1 MRAMFVSSGD
11 ENMPLPLEN
20 GKPLENSSP
29 IGSNPDSNG
38 DESSQEIPSTFTDVN
53 VVEEDEKFQLEQRIL
68 NLEGEI
74 VSLRHKERSLDEKR
88 REALNKIIDIKGCI
102 RVFSRVRPFL
112 PTDKRRIHQPI
123 SVESE
128 KIVVRSGGSRKEFE
142 FDKVFRQE
150 SIQENVFAEVE
161 PIIRSALDGHN
172 VCMLAYGQTGT
183 GKTYTMEGTIESP
196 GIIPR
201 VLQELFHLSSLDS
214 SASFTFSISMLEV
227 YLGSIRDLLAP
238 RPSSRR
244 YTVSRCNLNIQTDSK
259 GSVEIDGLTEVEIS
273 NFTKAKWW
281 YHKGRRVRSTSWT
294 NVNETSSRSHC
305 LTRVSIYRHGDA
317 LGGKAEASKLWMVD
331 LGGSERLLKT
341 GATGQTLDEGR
352 AINLSLSALGDVIAA
367 LRRKR
372 GHVPYRNSKLTQVL
386 KDSLELLH
394 FSHFGDI
401 FCDSS
406 SAILRRIQ
414 SVVRS
419 ATGSW
424 NFDLAVDV
432 KKTSCSPSHLGH
444 LNVFKLFILC
454 FFVLNFLGDRS
465 KVLMVVHVSPYEED
479 VGETTCS
486 CTFAKRARAA
496 ECNRELSEDTKK
508 QREKRIVEL
517 VEQMKEAEEGCT
529 ELRKQI
535 QKADFLLSEN
545 KRLFVKKYQP
555 LEDEET
561 FPITP
566 KENVAEITVTP
577 RNSEKGL
584 KINGTSSVP
593 RFMSS
598 TVASRIRETTAEREI
613 HNRPKSMRSWARS
626 SMQIS
631 TSQSNSFDRRFK
643 AQLRT
648 SNKRSRYSETN
659 TVAGD
664 IKYGDDS
671 EIKPS
676 VLQQTK
682 VIAPSDP
689 KPRRP
694 LAHHRRRMS
703 DLL

>member
-1 MRAMFVSSGD
+1 MFISTED

-20 GKPLENSSP
+20 GKALENSSP
-29 IGSNPDSNG
+29 VGSNPDSND
-38 DESSQEIPSTFTDVN
+38 DEPSQEIPSTFTDVN
-53 VVEEDEKFQLEQRIL
+53 VVQEDEKFQLEQRIL

-74 VSLRHKERSLDEKR
+74 ASLRHKERSLDEKR
-88 REALNKIIDIKGCI
+88 REALNKILDIKGCI
-102 RVFSRVRPFL
+102 RVFSRVRPFS
-112 PTDKRRIHQPI
+112 PTDKQRTHQPI

-142 FDKVFRQE
+142 FDKVFPQE
-150 SIQENVFAEVE
+150 SLQDVFAEVE

-172 VCMLAYGQTGT
+172 VCILAYGQTGT
-183 GKTYTMEGTIESP
+183 GKTYTMEGITESP

-201 VLQELFHLSSLDS
+201 VLQELFNLSSLDS
-214 SASFTFSISMLEV
+214 SISFTFSISMLEV

-238 RPSSRR
+238 RPSSRK
-244 YTVSRCNLNIQTDSK
+244 YTASRCNLNIQTDSK

-305 LTRVSIYRHGDA
+305 LTRISIYRYGDT
-317 LGGKAEASKLWMVD
+317 LGGKPEATKLWMVD

-367 LRRKR
+367 LRRKK

-386 KDSLELLH
+386 KDSL
-394 FSHFGDI
+394 GD
-401 FCDSS
+401 
-406 SAILRRIQ
+406 
-414 SVVRS
+414 
-419 ATGSW
+419 
-424 NFDLAVDV
+424 
-432 KKTSCSPSHLGH
+432 K
-444 LNVFKLFILC
+444 
-454 FFVLNFLGDRS
+454 S

-496 ECNRELSEDTKK
+496 ECNRELSEESKK
-508 QREKRIVEL
+508 QREKRIAEL
-517 VEQMKEAEEGCT
+517 EEQMKEAEEGCT
-529 ELRKQI
+529 DLSTQI

-545 KRLFVKKYQP
+545 KRLFMKKYQP

-566 KENVAEITVTP
+566 KENVPEITVTP

-584 KINGTSSVP
+584 KINVTSSVP

-598 TVASRIRETTAEREI
+598 TVASRIRETTAEKEI
-613 HNRPKSMRSWARS
+613 HSRPKSVRSWARS

-631 TSQSNSFDRRFK
+631 GSQSNSFDRRFK
-643 AQLRT
+643 AHLRT
-648 SNKRSRYSETN
+648 SNKRSRYSEIN
-659 TVAGD
+659 TMAGD

-671 EIKPS
+671 DIKPS
-676 VLQQTK
+676 VLPQSKT
-682 VIAPSDP
+682 IAPSDP
-689 KPRRP
+689 KPRKP